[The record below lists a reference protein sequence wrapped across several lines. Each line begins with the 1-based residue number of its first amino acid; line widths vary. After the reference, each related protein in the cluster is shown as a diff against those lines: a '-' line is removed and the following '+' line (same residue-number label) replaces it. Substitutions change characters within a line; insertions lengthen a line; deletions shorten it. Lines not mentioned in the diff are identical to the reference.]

1 MIYIHLGE
9 KVMKRIKLLFIIVL
23 GILILCA
30 DFYINSICSSNHSSI
45 QTSPGRYSAPDGL
58 TAYDTDLYIA
68 GEWEYY
74 PGQLYYRINSNSD
87 IVSDFLNGAPI
98 REFDYQFT
106 KYFNQYRNESTDIYI
121 HDNYMDEPTEFVCL
135 PRFSFNSI
143 YNQKP
148 NNVSSYRMVIENL
161 SPLEEGDMILALT
174 GTINGDFNVFING
187 RICAAM
193 MVPYGYPAYYL
204 PIPDSGTIEIVI
216 QTTGTTQLL
225 NICPRLS
232 YKGHAMIDMDNYR
245 NTLFILYGIL
255 FTAFILM
262 MVLIFSINTKKFR
275 LPFYLGLVFTTIFLV
290 SNLWATGFQDAVN
303 SVIPQH
309 FIPHIIKAF
318 VLAALIIEAFIL
330 RSASDCKLSCV
341 MPKVCIIA
349 CIAVV
354 IIECLEL
361 TILPVTFLAAASDF
375 LVAAIIAFLII
386 SIVILAN
393 RVSASYNRSNI
404 GFILMLTGL
413 GATIIHDHF
422 GFWNLFMLMQPVAII
437 IYIILI
443 YINNKMYQT
452 QVLQRTT
459 ELLELEKQSSKV
471 QAAMLS
477 SQIQPHFLYNTLTT
491 IQELCYS
498 DPDQAAELI
507 VAFSQYLRNN
517 LDFMNYDD
525 LIPFSKEL
533 DHIHNFMYIQN
544 ARYHNSIEFV
554 ENIGDTN
561 FYVPPLSVQPFV
573 ENAVKHGI
581 MKENNSGKIFLSV
594 FRSDGSIHII
604 IRNTGKKIRRDLL
617 KPNHSIDNIQAR
629 LLILLKGTVN
639 INFDDDNPDT
649 IVEILIPEKARRNA
663 EQ

>member
-1 MIYIHLGE
+1 
-9 KVMKRIKLLFIIVL
+9 MKRTRLLFIIIL

-30 DFYINSICSSNHSSI
+30 DFYINSAYSSNHSSA
-45 QTSPGRYSAPDGL
+45 QLSPGRYSAPNGL

-74 PGQLYYRINSNSD
+74 PGQLYYRINPNSD
-87 IVSDFLNGAPI
+87 IVSDFLNNAPI
-98 REFDYQFT
+98 REFDYQLT
-106 KYFNQYRNESTDIYI
+106 KYFKHYRNETTDIYI
-121 HDNYMDEPTEFVCL
+121 HDSYMDISKDYVHL
-135 PRFSFNSI
+135 PQISFGSI
-143 YNQKP
+143 YSKKSND
-148 NNVSSYRMVIENL
+148 VSSYRMIIENL
-161 SPLEEGDMILALT
+161 APLELGDMILALT

-187 RICAAM
+187 RLCSAM
-193 MVPYGYPAYYL
+193 MIPYGYPAYYL
-204 PIPDSGTIEIVI
+204 SIPESGTIEIVI

-290 SNLWATGFQDAVN
+290 SNLWATGFQDTVN

-309 FIPHIIKAF
+309 YIPHIIKAL
-318 VLAALIIEAFIL
+318 VLAALVIEAFIL
-330 RSASDCKLSCV
+330 RSAYDCKLSRII
-341 MPKVCIIA
+341 PKVCIIC
-349 CIAVV
+349 CIVIV

-361 TILPVTFLAAASDF
+361 TILPVVVLTAASDF
-375 LVAAIIAFLII
+375 LTAAIAAFLII
-386 SIVILAN
+386 STVILAN
-393 RVSASYNRSNI
+393 KVSDSYNRSNI

-422 GFWNLFMLMQPVAII
+422 GFWNLFMLIQPIAII

-443 YINNKMYQT
+443 YINNKIYQT

-459 ELLELEKQSSKV
+459 ELLELEKHSSKV

-507 VAFSQYLRNN
+507 VTFSQYLRNN
-517 LDFMNYDD
+517 LDFMNCDD

-544 ARYHNSIEFV
+544 ARYHNSIEFI
-554 ENIGDTN
+554 EDINDTN

-581 MKENNSGKIFLSV
+581 MKENNNGKIFLRV
-594 FRSDGSIHII
+594 FRSKGMVHII
-604 IRNTGKKIRRDLL
+604 VRNTGKKISRELL

-649 IVEILIPEKARRNA
+649 IVEISIPERSLMSK

>member
-1 MIYIHLGE
+1 
-9 KVMKRIKLLFIIVL
+9 MKKAILLII
-23 GILILCA
+23 ILCVFILSA
-30 DFYINSICSSNHSSI
+30 DIYTNVSYSEGFSAN
-45 QTSPGRYSAPDGL
+45 QPAPGEYKAPDGL
-58 TAYDTDLYIA
+58 SLYDTDLFLA
-68 GEWEYY
+68 GKWEYY
-74 PGQLYYRINSNSD
+74 PDQLYYKLNPD
-87 IVSDFLNGAPI
+87 SDFMSAFKLSSATS
-98 REFDYQFT
+98 EFDYKLTNYIKQ
-106 KYFNQYRNESTDIYI
+106 NQKSLNDIYL
-121 HDNYMDEPTEFVCL
+121 HDNSMDSSKEYIYL
-135 PRFSFNSI
+135 PEFSFNSS
-143 YNQKP
+143 YKQNSDQP
-148 NNVSSYRMVIENL
+148 NSYRMVITNLTPVENF
-161 SPLEEGDMILALT
+161 DMTLALT
-174 GTINGDFNVFING
+174 GTISGDFNVFING
-187 RICAAM
+187 KLCSAM
-193 MVPYGYPAYYL
+193 MIPYGYPSFYL

-413 GATIIHDHF
+413 GATIVHDHF

-581 MKENNSGKIFLSV
+581 MKENNSGKIFLNV

>member
-1 MIYIHLGE
+1 
-9 KVMKRIKLLFIIVL
+9 MKRTRLLFIIIL

-30 DFYINSICSSNHSSI
+30 DFYINSAYSSNHSSA
-45 QTSPGRYSAPDGL
+45 QLSPGRYSAPNGL

-74 PGQLYYRINSNSD
+74 PGQLYYRINPNSD
-87 IVSDFLNGAPI
+87 IVSDFLNNAPI
-98 REFDYQFT
+98 REFDYQLT
-106 KYFNQYRNESTDIYI
+106 KYFKHYRNETTDIYI
-121 HDNYMDEPTEFVCL
+121 HDSYMDISKDYVHL
-135 PRFSFNSI
+135 PQISFGSI
-143 YNQKP
+143 YSKKSND
-148 NNVSSYRMVIENL
+148 VSSYRMIIENL
-161 SPLEEGDMILALT
+161 APLELGDMILALT

-187 RICAAM
+187 RLCSAM
-193 MVPYGYPAYYL
+193 MIPYGYPAYYL
-204 PIPDSGTIEIVI
+204 SIPESGTIEIVI

-290 SNLWATGFQDAVN
+290 SNLWATGFQDTVN

-309 FIPHIIKAF
+309 YIPHIIKAL
-318 VLAALIIEAFIL
+318 VLAALVIEAFIL
-330 RSASDCKLSCV
+330 RSAYDCKLSRII
-341 MPKVCIIA
+341 PKVCIIC
-349 CIAVV
+349 CIVIV

-361 TILPVTFLAAASDF
+361 TILPVVVLTAASDF
-375 LVAAIIAFLII
+375 LTAAIAAFLII
-386 SIVILAN
+386 STVILAN
-393 RVSASYNRSNI
+393 KVSDSYNRSNI

-422 GFWNLFMLMQPVAII
+422 GFWNLFMLIQPIAII

-443 YINNKMYQT
+443 YISNKIYQT

-459 ELLELEKQSSKV
+459 ELLELEKHSSKV

-507 VAFSQYLRNN
+507 VTFSQYLRNN

-544 ARYHNSIEFV
+544 ARYHNSIEFI
-554 ENIGDTN
+554 EDINDTN

-581 MKENNSGKIFLSV
+581 MKENNNGKIFLRV
-594 FRSDGSIHII
+594 FRSKGMVHII
-604 IRNTGKKIRRDLL
+604 VRNTGKKISRELL

-649 IVEILIPEKARRNA
+649 IVEISIPERSLMSK

>member
-1 MIYIHLGE
+1 MR
-9 KVMKRIKLLFIIVL
+9 RIRLLFIIML

-30 DFYINSICSSNHSSI
+30 DFYINSTYSSNYSSA
-45 QTSPGRYSAPDGL
+45 QLSPGRYTAPNGL
-58 TAYDTDLYIA
+58 TAHDTDLYIA

-74 PGQLYYRINSNSD
+74 PGQLYYRINPNSD
-87 IVSDFLNGAPI
+87 IVSDFLNNAPI
-98 REFDYQFT
+98 REFDYQLT
-106 KYFNQYRNESTDIYI
+106 KYFKHYRNETTDIYV
-121 HDNYMDEPTEFVCL
+121 HDSYMDISKDYVYL
-135 PRFSFNSI
+135 PQISFDSLYSKKSND
-143 YNQKP
+143 
-148 NNVSSYRMVIENL
+148 VSSYRMIIENL
-161 SPLEEGDMILALT
+161 APLEPGDMILALT

-187 RICAAM
+187 RLCSAM
-193 MVPYGYPAYYL
+193 MIPYGYPAYYL
-204 PIPDSGTIEIVI
+204 SIPESGTIEIVI
-216 QTTGTTQLL
+216 QTTGTTRLL

-262 MVLIFSINTKKFR
+262 MILIFSINTKKFR
-275 LPFYLGLVFTTIFLV
+275 LPFYLGLAFTTIFLV
-290 SNLWATGFQDAVN
+290 CNLWATGFQDTVN

-309 FIPHIIKAF
+309 YIPHIIKAL
-318 VLAALIIEAFIL
+318 VLAALVIEAFIL
-330 RSASDCKLSCV
+330 RSSYDCRLSRI
-341 MPKVCIIA
+341 MPRVCIIF
-349 CIAVV
+349 CIVIV

-361 TILPVTFLAAASDF
+361 TILPVVVLAAASDF
-375 LVAAIIAFLII
+375 LTAAITVFLII
-386 SIVILAN
+386 STVILAN
-393 RVSASYNRSNI
+393 KVSDSYNRSNM

-422 GFWNLFMLMQPVAII
+422 GFWNLFMLIQPIAII

-443 YINNKMYQT
+443 YINNKTYQT

-554 ENIGDTN
+554 EDINDTN
-561 FYVPPLSVQPFV
+561 FYVPPLSIQPFV

-581 MKENNSGKIFLSV
+581 MKDNNNGKIFLRV
-594 FRSDGSIHII
+594 FRSNGMVHII
-604 IRNTGKKIRRDLL
+604 VRNTGKKISRELL

-649 IVEILIPEKARRNA
+649 IVEISIPERSRMSK

>member
-1 MIYIHLGE
+1 
-9 KVMKRIKLLFIIVL
+9 MKRTRLLFIIIL

-30 DFYINSICSSNHSSI
+30 DFYINSAYSSNHSSA
-45 QTSPGRYSAPDGL
+45 QLSPGRYSAPNGL

-74 PGQLYYRINSNSD
+74 PGQLYYRINPNSD
-87 IVSDFLNGAPI
+87 IVSDFLNNAPI
-98 REFDYQFT
+98 REFDYQLT
-106 KYFNQYRNESTDIYI
+106 KYFKHYRNETTDIYI
-121 HDNYMDEPTEFVCL
+121 HDSYMDISKDYVHL
-135 PRFSFNSI
+135 PQISFGSI
-143 YNQKP
+143 YSKKSND
-148 NNVSSYRMVIENL
+148 VSSYRMIIENL
-161 SPLEEGDMILALT
+161 APLELGDMILALT

-187 RICAAM
+187 RLCSAM
-193 MVPYGYPAYYL
+193 MIPYGYPAYYL
-204 PIPDSGTIEIVI
+204 SIPESGTIEIVI

-290 SNLWATGFQDAVN
+290 SNLWATGFQDTVN

-309 FIPHIIKAF
+309 YIPHIIKAL
-318 VLAALIIEAFIL
+318 VLAALVIEAFIL
-330 RSASDCKLSCV
+330 RSAYDCKLSRII
-341 MPKVCIIA
+341 PKVCIIC
-349 CIAVV
+349 CIVIV

-361 TILPVTFLAAASDF
+361 TILPVVVLTAASDF
-375 LVAAIIAFLII
+375 LTAAIAAFLII
-386 SIVILAN
+386 STVILAN
-393 RVSASYNRSNI
+393 KVSDSYNRSNI

-422 GFWNLFMLMQPVAII
+422 GFWNLFMLIQPIAII

-443 YINNKMYQT
+443 YINNKIYQT

-459 ELLELEKQSSKV
+459 ELLELEKHSSKV

-507 VAFSQYLRNN
+507 VTFSQYLRNN

-544 ARYHNSIEFV
+544 ARYHNSIEFI
-554 ENIGDTN
+554 EDINDTN

-581 MKENNSGKIFLSV
+581 MKENNNGKIFLRV
-594 FRSDGSIHII
+594 FRSKGMVHII
-604 IRNTGKKIRRDLL
+604 VRNTGKKISRELL

-649 IVEILIPEKARRNA
+649 IVEISIPERSLMSK

>member
-1 MIYIHLGE
+1 
-9 KVMKRIKLLFIIVL
+9 MKRIKLLFVIML
-23 GILILCA
+23 GILILFA
-30 DFYINSICSSNHSSI
+30 DFYINNTYSNNHSSP
-45 QTSPGRYSAPDGL
+45 QTSPGKYSAPNGL
-58 TAYDTDLYIA
+58 TAHDTDLYIS

-74 PGQLYYRINSNSD
+74 PGQLYYRINPNSD
-87 IVSDFLNGAPI
+87 IVSDFLNNALI
-98 REFDYQFT
+98 REFDYKLT
-106 KYFNQYRNESTDIYI
+106 KYFKQYKNETTDIYI
-121 HDNYMDEPTEFVCL
+121 HDSYMEQSKSYEYL
-135 PRFSFNSI
+135 PKINFNSI
-143 YNQKP
+143 YNK
-148 NNVSSYRMVIENL
+148 NANDVSSYRMVIENL
-161 SPLEEGDMILALT
+161 APLELGDMILALT

-187 RICAAM
+187 KLCSAM
-193 MVPYGYPAYYL
+193 MIPYGYPAYYL
-204 PIPDSGTIEIVI
+204 SIPESGTIEIVI

-262 MVLIFSINTKKFR
+262 MVLIFSINVKKFR

-290 SNLWATGFQDAVN
+290 CNLWATGFQDTVN
-303 SVIPQH
+303 SIIPQH

-318 VLAALIIEAFIL
+318 VLAALIIESFML
-330 RSASDCKLSCV
+330 RSSSDCKLSCIA
-341 MPKVCIIA
+341 PGVCVIF
-349 CIAVV
+349 CAVIV
-354 IIECLEL
+354 LIECLEL
-361 TILPVTFLAAASDF
+361 TILPVVILAAASDF
-375 LVAAIIAFLII
+375 LTAAATAFLII
-386 SIVILAN
+386 LTILLAN
-393 RVSASYNRSNI
+393 KISDSYNRSNI

-413 GATIIHDHF
+413 GTTIIHDHF
-422 GFWNLFMLMQPVAII
+422 GFWNLFMLVQPVTII
-437 IYIILI
+437 VYIIFI
-443 YINNKMYQT
+443 YINNKSYQT
-452 QVLQRTT
+452 HVLQRTT

-544 ARYHNSIEFV
+544 ARYHNSIDFTED
-554 ENIGDTN
+554 IIDTN

-581 MKENNSGKIFLSV
+581 MKDHNSGKISLSV
-594 FRSDGSIHII
+594 FRANGMVHII
-604 IRNTGKKIRRDLL
+604 IRNTGKKISRELL

-649 IVEILIPEKARRNA
+649 IVDISIPEKAHRNA
-663 EQ
+663 G

>member
-1 MIYIHLGE
+1 
-9 KVMKRIKLLFIIVL
+9 MKRTRLLFIIIL

-30 DFYINSICSSNHSSI
+30 DFYINSAYSSNHSSA
-45 QTSPGRYSAPDGL
+45 QLSPGRYSAPNGL

-74 PGQLYYRINSNSD
+74 PGQLYYRINPNSD
-87 IVSDFLNGAPI
+87 IVSDFLNNAPI
-98 REFDYQFT
+98 REFDYQLT
-106 KYFNQYRNESTDIYI
+106 KYFKHYRNETTDIYI
-121 HDNYMDEPTEFVCL
+121 HDSYMDISKDYVHL
-135 PRFSFNSI
+135 PQISFGSI
-143 YNQKP
+143 YSKKSND
-148 NNVSSYRMVIENL
+148 VSSYRMIIENL
-161 SPLEEGDMILALT
+161 APLELGDMILALT

-187 RICAAM
+187 RLCSAM
-193 MVPYGYPAYYL
+193 MIPYGYPAYYL
-204 PIPDSGTIEIVI
+204 SIPESGTIEIVI

-290 SNLWATGFQDAVN
+290 SNLWATGFQDTVN

-309 FIPHIIKAF
+309 YIPHIIKAL
-318 VLAALIIEAFIL
+318 VLAALVIEAFIL
-330 RSASDCKLSCV
+330 RSAYDCKLSRII
-341 MPKVCIIA
+341 PKVCIIC
-349 CIAVV
+349 CIVIV

-361 TILPVTFLAAASDF
+361 TILPVVVLTAASDF
-375 LVAAIIAFLII
+375 LTAAIAAFLII
-386 SIVILAN
+386 STVILAN
-393 RVSASYNRSNI
+393 KVSDSYNRSNI

-422 GFWNLFMLMQPVAII
+422 GFWNLFMLIQPIAII

-443 YINNKMYQT
+443 YINNKIYQT

-459 ELLELEKQSSKV
+459 ELLELEKHSSKV

-498 DPDQAAELI
+498 DPDQGAELI
-507 VAFSQYLRNN
+507 VTFSQYLRNN

-544 ARYHNSIEFV
+544 ARYHNSIEFI
-554 ENIGDTN
+554 EDINDTN

-581 MKENNSGKIFLSV
+581 MKENNNGKIFLRV
-594 FRSDGSIHII
+594 FRSKGMVHII
-604 IRNTGKKIRRDLL
+604 VRNTGKKISRELL

-649 IVEILIPEKARRNA
+649 IVEISIPERSLMSK